1 MNKLLFGFLL
11 LFLCSFQSNAQ
22 GLDDP
27 GAYIGAINNAQL
39 DMNKTYMAYIS
50 AAAHSGRA
58 RKIEKMRQ
66 QAIES
71 ITNAKY
77 KIIDLP
83 IYKGDNSLRKSS
95 IDYVS
100 LVYKVFNDDY
110 AHIVN
115 MEELVDQSFDE
126 MQLYLLLQEK
136 TNDMLKAAN
145 ERMDKAVKDFAAKYN
160 VKLID
165 DKTELGN
172 KMEEAGKVSKYRDK
186 VYLLFFKCNWQE
198 GQLTEA
204 INKKNVTTIEQAR
217 NALIKYATEGLAA
230 LDTLKSFQNDPSL
243 AVACRQALIFY
254 KKEAE
259 TETPKVS
266 DYILK
271 EENFNKIKTSFDA
284 KPQSGRTQ
292 QDVEAYNKAVNE
304 MNKAVNVVN
313 QVNNNNNN
321 TRKQILDN
329 WNNAEKSF
337 GDAHVPYYK

>member
-1 MNKLLFGFLL
+1 MNKLFFCFLL
-11 LFLCSFQSNAQ
+11 LLLCSFQSNAQ
-22 GLDDP
+22 NLDDP
-27 GAYIGAINNAQL
+27 GAYISAINNAQM

-95 IDYVS
+95 IDYIS

-136 TNDMLKAAN
+136 TNDTLKAAN

-165 DKTELGN
+165 DKTELGA

-186 VYLLFFKCNWQE
+186 VYLMFFKCNWQE

-217 NALIKYATEGLAA
+217 NALVKYATEGLAA
-230 LDTLKSFQNDPSL
+230 LDTLKSFENDPSL
-243 AVACRQALIFY
+243 AVACRQALTFY

-259 TETPKVS
+259 IETPKVS

-284 KPQSGRTQ
+284 KSQSSRTQ
-292 QDVEAYNKAVNE
+292 QDVDAYNKAVNE
-304 MNKAVNVVN
+304 MNKAVNVAN
-313 QVNNNNNN
+313 QVNGTINNNK
-321 TRKQILDN
+321 KQITDN
-329 WNNAEKSF
+329 WNSAEKSF
-337 GDAHVPYYK
+337 GDAHVPFYK

>member
-136 TNDMLKAAN
+136 TNDTLKAAN

-243 AVACRQALIFY
+243 AVACRQALSFY

-292 QDVEAYNKAVNE
+292 QDVDAYNKAVNE
-304 MNKAVNVVN
+304 MNKAVNVAN

>member
-1 MNKLLFGFLL
+1 MNKLLFCFLL
-11 LFLCSFQSNAQ
+11 LLLCSFQSNAQ
-22 GLDDP
+22 NLEDP
-27 GAYIGAINNAQL
+27 GAYIGAINNAQM

-58 RKIEKMRQ
+58 RKVEKLRQ

-71 ITNAKY
+71 ITIAKY

-95 IDYVS
+95 IDYVG

-136 TNDMLKAAN
+136 TNDTLKAAN

-160 VKLID
+160 VNLID
-165 DKTELGN
+165 DKSELGK

-198 GQLTEA
+198 GQLTDA
-204 INKKNVTTIEQAR
+204 VNKKNVTTIEQAR
-217 NALIKYATEGLAA
+217 NALVKYAGEGLAA
-230 LDTLKSFQNDPSL
+230 LDTLKSFENDPSL
-243 AVACRQALIFY
+243 AVACRQALTFY

-284 KPQSGRTQ
+284 KPQNSRTKE
-292 QDVEAYNKAVNE
+292 DVDAYNKAVNE
-304 MNKAVNVVN
+304 MNKAVNVAN
-313 QVNNNNNN
+313 QVNSSNNNS
-321 TRKQILDN
+321 RKQITDN